1 MRPSKTIQA
10 AFAAA
15 SFSSWLFMDQ
25 KRNLWWYNLLL
36 TNDSPSGETDYCS
49 TNGLI
54 FFQRLQTSLT
64 PAVQRVSVRQ
74 WRAGQPLAYRLQ
86 RGHHAPLLQ
95 VPHRL
100 LPPLRTLRRRVLD
113 LIHYS
118 TSGMHKLNCNILTI
132 VCIELSVKDK
142 GPIKYW

>member
-1 MRPSKTIQA
+1 MTHRVTIVTPRHNCDTPGNPSIDKWI
-10 AFAAA
+10 
-15 SFSSWLFMDQ
+15 
-25 KRNLWWYNLLL
+25 
-36 TNDSPSGETDYCS
+36 
-49 TNGLI
+49 I

-74 WRAGQPLAYRLQ
+74 WRAGQPLAHRLQ

-100 LPPLRTLRRRVLD
+100 LPPLGTLRRRVLD

-118 TSGMHKLNCNILTI
+118 TSGMHKLN
-132 VCIELSVKDK
+132 
-142 GPIKYW
+142 